1 MKLKTWLTAWIC
13 SFCISFGAVSALVTA
28 FELSDISLP
37 GLGVYCLLLCALCAW
52 AFLARHGAAFLFS
65 FMGAL
70 LVCSLFW
77 QGLWQSIQAVA
88 YQLSVVF
95 DSAYDWGVLDIS
107 YENETFSQIPAI
119 CFLGTLPAIS
129 LSWAVCR
136 REKLL
141 FPLSLGL
148 LPLYPCFVVTDIV
161 PANWCFLLVLGA
173 ALVLVLTQSLRRLSP
188 KFGHRITA
196 IALIPATLLSVFLI
210 TSVPEEGYWEKFP
223 VLESWIQPEDE
234 SEGEGSGPSS
244 PTLSYMGMPTGNQ
257 VDLSAA
263 GSLRSTNQ
271 TVMKVKSGFGGFL
284 YLRYQAFDTYT
295 GTEWLATDLPEDPG
309 CWPSE
314 GSLGYLGSV
323 SITSTKAY
331 EGMFLP
337 YYAKDGQYLQ
347 LKNGKLPNEEGLTE
361 YRIPVG
367 TLPEAGAFGDTPD
380 FSAYLSLPETTRE
393 AAEQILQEQNL
404 QTPEDI
410 LQYVKACASY
420 SLQTGTMPQE
430 EIDFAIWFLQN
441 GETGYCVHFATAAA
455 VLLRAAGYPARYVTG
470 YALTTRR
477 GIPATVTENRAHAWI
492 EYADPSQSPY
502 WQIFEATPGDFAS
515 DPEPPPSTE
524 PTEPTQTTPPTT
536 QPPPSTQ
543 PSTEPS
549 TQETLP
555 TTLPSVSTGPS
566 ETVSSPASTPS
577 AGGTQPQGQGE
588 ASADLGWLWPW
599 LIGLGTGLTVI
610 ASLWIQYRVR
620 FRKRLKKQR
629 SGTPNQQAL
638 ARWQEILRLSRLL
651 KTEPPEALL
660 ELAEKARFSQHTVSK
675 EELTQLGIYLQQQR
689 KAIAALPVWKRL
701 YGKLIW
707 AI

>member
-28 FELSDISLP
+28 FDLFDVALP
-37 GLGVYCLLLCALCAW
+37 GLGVFCLLLCALCAW
-52 AFLARHGAAFLFS
+52 VFLTRHSAVFLFC
-65 FMGAL
+65 FMGAF

-77 QGLWQSIQAVA
+77 HGLWQSIQAVA
-88 YQLSVVF
+88 YQISVVF

-107 YENETFSQIPAI
+107 YESETFSQIPAVY
-119 CFLGTLPAIS
+119 FLATIPAIS
-129 LSWAVCR
+129 LNWAVCR
-136 REKLL
+136 GDRLF

-148 LPLYPCFVVTDIV
+148 LPLYPCYVVTDTV
-161 PANWCFLLVLGA
+161 PEDWCFLLVLGA
-173 ALVLVLTQSLRRLSP
+173 ALVLVLPQSLRRLSP
-188 KFGHRITA
+188 KYGHRITA
-196 IALIPATLLSVFLI
+196 IALIPAILLSLFLI
-210 TSVPEEGYWEKFP
+210 SSVPEEGCWEHFP
-223 VLESWIQPEDE
+223 VLKSWILPEDQAG
-234 SEGEGSGPSS
+234 GEGSGPSP
-244 PTLSYMGMPTGNQ
+244 PTLSYMGMPTRNQ
-257 VDLSAA
+257 VSLSSA
-263 GSLRSTNQ
+263 GPLQSTNQ

-284 YLRYQAFDTYT
+284 YLRYQAFDSYT
-295 GTEWLATDLPEDPG
+295 GTQWRATDLPEEPG
-309 CWPSE
+309 SWPSAE
-314 GSLGYLGSV
+314 ALDYLGSV

-347 LKNGKLPNEEGLTE
+347 LENGKLPNEGQLTE
-361 YRIPVG
+361 YRISVG
-367 TLPEAGAFGDTPD
+367 SLPEARAFENIPD
-380 FSAYLSLPETTRE
+380 FSAYLTLPETTRE
-393 AAEQILQEQNL
+393 AAEQILREKDL

-410 LQYVKACASY
+410 LQYVRACASY
-420 SLQTGTMPQE
+420 SLQTGAIPQDE
-430 EIDFAIWFLQN
+430 TDFAIWFLQN

-470 YALTTRR
+470 YALMTRR
-477 GIPATVTENRAHAWI
+477 GIPATVTENRAHAWV

-524 PTEPTQTTPPTT
+524 PTEPIQTTPPTT

-543 PSTEPS
+543 PGTEPS

-555 TTLPSVSTGPS
+555 TTLPGTSAGPS
-566 ETVSSPASTPS
+566 ETVSLPASTPT
-577 AGGTQPQGQGE
+577 AGETQPQGQGE

-599 LIGLGTGLTVI
+599 LIGLGAGLTVI
-610 ASLWIQYRVR
+610 AGLWSQYRIR

-629 SGTPNQQAL
+629 AGTPNQQAL

-651 KTEPPEALL
+651 KAQPPEALL
-660 ELAEKARFSQHTVSK
+660 ELAEKAKFSQHTVSK

-701 YGKLIW
+701 TLKLIW